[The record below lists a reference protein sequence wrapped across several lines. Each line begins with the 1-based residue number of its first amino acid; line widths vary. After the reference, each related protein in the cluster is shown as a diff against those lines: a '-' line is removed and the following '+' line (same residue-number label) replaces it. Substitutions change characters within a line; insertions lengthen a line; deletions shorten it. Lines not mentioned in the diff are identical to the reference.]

1 MTDIQKIL
9 GGNGCLF
16 IDAAVTGKTLYALVV
31 NAECVLSTLTSKGGQ
46 NLLTQ
51 YGLSGK
57 TLSAGM
63 VIPMFNGDA
72 IAAVTPASGSVIG
85 YGFNDAL

>member
-16 IDAAVTGKTLYALVV
+16 IDAAVTEKTFYALVV
-31 NAECVLSTLTSKGGQ
+31 NEDCVLSVLSSKGGQ

-57 TLSAGM
+57 TLKQGM
-63 VIPMFNGDA
+63 IIPMFNGDA

-85 YGFNDAL
+85 YGYNDTL

>member
-1 MTDIQKIL
+1 MTDSNKIL

-16 IDAAVTGKTLYALVV
+16 IDAASTGNRFYCLVV
-31 NAECVLSTLTSKGGQ
+31 NANCVLTTLTSAGGQ

-63 VIPMFNGDA
+63 VIPMFNGDP
-72 IAAVTPASGSVIG
+72 IAAVTPSSGSVIAYG
-85 YGFNDAL
+85 YREV

>member
-16 IDAAVTGKTLYALVV
+16 IDAEVTGKTFYALVV
-31 NAECVLSTLTSKGGQ
+31 NEDCVLSTLTSKGSQ

-57 TLSAGM
+57 TLKQGM
-63 VIPMFNGDA
+63 IIPMFNGDA
-72 IAAVTPASGSVIG
+72 IAAVTPASGSVLG